1 MEINQETLYMQKL
14 AGIITESEYN
24 RKLEEISFKGVKGA
38 LGAVGK
44 KVKGAA
50 SKVASKIG
58 DKARGAAS
66 SIKKGVDDIGQAY
79 KAGKQEDLQQQIAD
93 LAQAMNDRKLKGT
106 NNIEAGKF
114 IDEYVAK
121 MKERDYDRDK
131 AIEVMRTSVDSYPQ
145 DYLGKSLPPLNKKKF
160 KAKWDDVKD
169 VLDTKEEIGDLQDA
183 YQELTGGKPYQLGK
197 AVHKPAMNEELKKII
212 REEILSVMK

>member
-24 RKLEEISFKGVKGA
+24 QKLEEISFKGVKSA

>member
-24 RKLEEISFKGVKGA
+24 QKLEEISFKGVKSA
-38 LGAVGK
+38 LGAVGQ

-79 KAGKQEDLQQQIAD
+79 KTGKQEDLQQQIAD

-106 NNIEAGKF
+106 NTIEAGKF
-114 IDEYVAK
+114 IDAYIEN
-121 MKERDYDRDK
+121 MKKQNYSEDK
-131 AIEVMRTSVDSYPQ
+131 AKEVMKKTLNNYPKSYM
-145 DYLGKSLPPLNKKKF
+145 GKPVPKMGKEKF
-160 KAKWDDVKD
+160 NAKWDDVKN
-169 VLDTKEEIGDLQDA
+169 VLSSKEEIDDLQDA
-183 YQELTGGKPYQLGK
+183 YKELTGGKPYKLGK
-197 AVHKPAMNEELKKII
+197 AVHKPAMNEEIKKII